1 VRQGWRLAAVGGF
14 LATLLAILV
23 LRMWFLQVASLDESL
38 VVAENQ
44 QIKVVTIEA
53 PRGDIFGAGGRE
65 IMAGTTAELR
75 VVVDR
80 ALIPAERLE
89 PLIQNLSALLGMPV
103 SEVRQVFDDNGS
115 GTRFAIGDAISASTG
130 VFVLE
135 SIEDFPGVVV
145 EPRPVRV
152 YPLGTTAG
160 HIVGYIGA
168 PGPEDLDRVDITPR
182 DKVGKFGVERTYD
195 RLLRGTPGTITYR
208 VNATGEILGIVEEVP
223 PKPGG
228 SVITTIDLELQ
239 RFVERSLESAYRL
252 AKKGGAPVRR
262 ASAIVLD
269 PNSGSV
275 LAMANFESFDPT
287 VFADGS
293 ISQEE
298 WEALEEKAVLNNF
311 TIQGLY
317 PPGSSFK
324 VIPYSLA
331 LEEGIFPSLED
342 EEDAGRVDS
351 RDPSAFFCDGQL
363 LFPNTPPLNDW
374 LAEGHGAINITSS
387 LQQSCNLYYWSI
399 ALEIWN
405 GRGVGWEEDL
415 LQDWART
422 LGFGSRTGI
431 DLPFEQ
437 AGLVPD
443 REWFQFHQQNNT
455 GVVRSEG
462 GWAGGDVMNIAT
474 GQGALVVTPIQ
485 MANAYATLLN
495 GGTLWQ
501 PRVVDTVVDSEN
513 NVIFTN
519 LPSANA
525 SIPLDGSTVLRL
537 RNDLNLVVNSPLGT
551 ARVAF
556 EGFCDDEPD
565 SACAALQE
573 VGGKTGTAEIFQA
586 LTEEEGVQEIDTAW
600 FVGAAPLSDP
610 QWIVAVVV
618 DQGGSG
624 GAIAAPT
631 ARRILQFL
639 MGEEPDPIITGQEA
653 E

>member
-1 VRQGWRLAAVGGF
+1 MRQGWRLAAVGGF
-14 LATLLAILV
+14 MATLFAILV
-23 LRMWFLQVASLDESL
+23 LRMWFLQVATIDQSI

-65 IMAGTTAELR
+65 IMAGTAAELR

-80 ALIPAERLE
+80 ALVPDERLE
-89 PLIQNLSALLGMPV
+89 PLVQNLSALLGMPV
-103 SEVRQVFDDNGS
+103 SEVRQVFEDNGPGS
-115 GTRFAIGDAISASTG
+115 RFAIGDAISASTG

-152 YPLGTTAG
+152 YPLGTTAA
-160 HIVGYIGA
+160 HVIGYIGA

-223 PKPGG
+223 PQPGG

-252 AKKGGAPVRR
+252 AKNGGAPVRR

-269 PNSGSV
+269 PNTGSV

-324 VIPYSLA
+324 VIPYTLA
-331 LEEGIFPSLED
+331 LERDIFPSLED
-342 EEDAGRVDS
+342 EGDAGRVDS

-405 GRGVGWEEDL
+405 GRGVDWEEDL
-415 LQDWART
+415 LQEWART
-422 LGFGSRTGI
+422 LGFGARTGI

-437 AGLVPD
+437 QGLVPD
-443 REWFQFHQQNNT
+443 REWFQFHQQNRT
-455 GVVRSEG
+455 GVVRAEG

-525 SIPLDGSTVLRL
+525 SIELDAAVLRL
-537 RNDLNLVVNSPLGT
+537 RNDLNLVVNSPRGT
-551 ARVAF
+551 ARSAF

-565 SACAALQE
+565 SQCAALQE
-573 VGGKTGTAEIFQA
+573 VGGKTGTAEIFQVLA
-586 LTEEEGVQEIDTAW
+586 DEEGVQEIDTAW

-631 ARRILQFL
+631 ARRILQYL

>member
-14 LATLLAILV
+14 LATLFGILI
-23 LRMWFLQVASLDESL
+23 LRMWFLQVATIDQSL

-80 ALIPAERLE
+80 ALVPDERLE

-103 SEVRQVFDDNGS
+103 SEVRQVFDDNGP

-152 YPLGTTAG
+152 YPLGTTAA

-239 RFVERSLESAYRL
+239 RFVERSLESAFRL
-252 AKKGGAPVRR
+252 AKTGGAPVRR
-262 ASAIVLD
+262 ASAVVLD
-269 PNSGSV
+269 PNTGSV
-275 LAMANFESFDPT
+275 LAMANFESFDPS

-324 VIPYSLA
+324 LIPYSLA
-331 LEEGIFPSLED
+331 LEENIFPSLED
-342 EEDAGRVDS
+342 EEDVSRVDS
-351 RDPSAFFCDGQL
+351 RDPTSFFCDGQL

-374 LAEGHGAINITSS
+374 LADGHGAITISSS

-405 GRGVGWEEDL
+405 RRGVDWEEDL
-415 LQDWART
+415 LQEWART
-422 LGFGSRTGI
+422 LGFGSRTGV

-437 AGLVPD
+437 EGLVPD
-443 REWFQFHQQNNT
+443 REWFQYHQQNNT
-455 GVVRSEG
+455 GLVRREG

-485 MANAYATLLN
+485 MANAYAALLN

-501 PRVVDTVVDSEN
+501 PRVVATVVDSEN
-513 NVIFTN
+513 KVIFTN

-525 SIPLDGSTVLRL
+525 SIPLDPSTVLRL
-537 RNDLNLVVNSPLGT
+537 RNDLNGVVNSPLGT

-556 EGFCDDEPD
+556 QGFCDDEPD
-565 SACAALQE
+565 AECAALQE

-586 LTEEEGVQEIDTAW
+586 SAEEDQEIDTAW
-600 FVGAAPLSDP
+600 FVGGAPLSDP
-610 QWIVAVVV
+610 QWVVAVVV

-631 ARRILQFL
+631 ARRILQYL
-639 MGEEPDPIITGQEA
+639 MGEAPDPIITGQTA